1 MEKIFKVKRISDK
14 AILPE
19 YAHVG
24 DAGMDFYSI
33 EDVIIPPQKRALI
46 HTGIQIAEIP
56 KGHWL
61 QLFGK
66 SGLASKAGIIILG
79 GVVDENYRGEVMVL
93 MYNSDDKPYEVKV
106 GQKIAQ
112 GIIVPVAYCNVVEV
126 SEVGESNRGE
136 GGFGSTGLNKK

>member
-1 MEKIFKVKRISDK
+1 MKKVFKIKKMIDS

-19 YAHVG
+19 YAHAG

-33 EDVIIPPQKRALI
+33 EDVVIPPQKRALV
-46 HTGIQIAEIP
+46 HTGIQIASIP

-79 GVVDENYRGEVMVL
+79 GVIDENYRGEVMVV
-93 MYNSDDKPYEVKV
+93 MYNSDDKPYTVKA
-106 GQKIAQ
+106 GQKIVQ
-112 GIIVPVAYCNVVEV
+112 GVIVPVAYCSVMEVKEVENSV
-126 SEVGESNRGE
+126 RGE